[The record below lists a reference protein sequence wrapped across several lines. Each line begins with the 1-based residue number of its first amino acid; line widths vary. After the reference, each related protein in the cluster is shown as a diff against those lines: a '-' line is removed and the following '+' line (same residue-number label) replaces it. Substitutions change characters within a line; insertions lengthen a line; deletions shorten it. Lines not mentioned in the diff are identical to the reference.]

1 MDLQD
6 LRDLRAEVRTAL
18 KKKTLDSFV
27 ESLKFLLGSVTVCGV
42 VGGGLRV
49 LGSFSAE
56 TMTGLAVT
64 AVVMWLCSFL
74 LLDRKRLQDHSRLLS
89 ELSAI
94 DRNYEALLTE
104 ARAERDESGSRAMAL
119 MTQLEIV
126 RQVKSLLPVQGEGSP
141 AARDA
146 KEKL

>member
-1 MDLQD
+1 MDPQD

-27 ESLKFLLGSVTVCGV
+27 ESLKFLLGSVTVCSA
-42 VGGGLRV
+42 VGGGFRV
-49 LGSFSAE
+49 LGSFTAE

-64 AVVMWLCSFL
+64 AVVTWLCSFL
-74 LLDRKRLQDHSRLLS
+74 LLDRKRLS
-89 ELSAI
+89 ELSAM

-141 AARDA
+141 AAGDA